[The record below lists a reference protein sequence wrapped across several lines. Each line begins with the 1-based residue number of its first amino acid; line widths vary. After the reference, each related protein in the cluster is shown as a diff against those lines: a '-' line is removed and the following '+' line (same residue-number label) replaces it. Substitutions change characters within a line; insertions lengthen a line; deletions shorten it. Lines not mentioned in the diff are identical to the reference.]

1 MYNVL
6 LITTIQQSDSVI
18 YIYRLPWGLSGKE
31 SICNAEDVG
40 DVGLIPGWGR
50 CPEVRHGN
58 PLQYSYWENPMNRGA
73 CGLRSMGSRRVRND
87 QSD

>member
-40 DVGLIPGWGR
+40 DVGLIPGW
-50 CPEVRHGN
+50 
-58 PLQYSYWENPMNRGA
+58 
-73 CGLRSMGSRRVRND
+73 
-87 QSD
+87 